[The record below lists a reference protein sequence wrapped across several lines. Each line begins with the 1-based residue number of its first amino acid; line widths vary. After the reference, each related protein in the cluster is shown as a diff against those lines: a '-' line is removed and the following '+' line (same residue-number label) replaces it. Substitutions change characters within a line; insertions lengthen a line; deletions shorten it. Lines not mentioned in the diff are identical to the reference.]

1 MEDLTEPEDSPVR
14 TIMLSHGKMEAAGP
28 WKKGRTVGPLGRTL
42 SVSCPELSGVDPA
55 MLSYY
60 SMPERLDAP
69 NAFSH
74 LRKPNRKASLSGSS
88 SDSCDTFLRSNR
100 CWNSW

>member
-14 TIMLSHGKMEAAGP
+14 TIMLSHGKMEPAGP
-28 WKKGRTVGPLGRTL
+28 RRKGRTVDPLGRPL
-42 SVSCPELSGVDPA
+42 SASCPDLSSVDST
-55 MLSYY
+55 MLAYY

-74 LRKPNRKASLSGSS
+74 LRKPNRKASFTG
-88 SDSCDTFLRSNR
+88 
-100 CWNSW
+100 